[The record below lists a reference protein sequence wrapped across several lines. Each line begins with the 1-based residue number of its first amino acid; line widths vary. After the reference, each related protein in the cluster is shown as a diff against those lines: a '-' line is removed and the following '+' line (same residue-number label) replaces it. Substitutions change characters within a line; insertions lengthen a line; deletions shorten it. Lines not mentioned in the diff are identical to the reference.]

1 MVKRKN
7 IIFSFALGLVSFLIT
22 TPILAESSANPFPLS
37 SELEQ
42 DLQFW
47 IRVYTEID
55 TYHGFIHDSDHI
67 NVIYNTVALPKSG
80 NENIVKDQIDYYK
93 NLLLKVAQGKEKNLS
108 TEEKKILALWPKNI
122 THQELRAAADR
133 IRFQRGQA
141 DRFKEGLIRSG
152 AYKDFIYKTLKSSGL
167 PQELAVLPHVESSFN
182 PEAYSKVGAAGLWQ
196 FTRATGQ
203 RFLQINHIIDER
215 RDPFQSTI
223 AATQLLQYNYEM
235 LKSWP
240 LAITAYNHGVS
251 GMVQAKKQLNTS
263 DIATIRQQYK
273 SPIFGF
279 ASKNFYL
286 SFLAALEV
294 DKNANHYFGT
304 LTLNKPN
311 NDEIIELAHFAP
323 AHSLAQ
329 VFKVSKEELKK
340 ANPALL
346 EPIWHSIKY
355 VPQGYKLHIPC
366 APTCRRAKIIAF
378 LSPWQEFDQQI
389 PDQFYQVQQGQTLS
403 EIATKHGVAIDI
415 LAQINNLS
423 RPYPIRVGQKLRL
436 PETSPIKTLA
446 KTEIKESHVLNTN
459 KVPTLAEYTVQQGDT
474 LSGIA
479 QRFGI
484 QAHKITNFN
493 KISDPRNLQIGQN
506 LQLPIAKSDY
516 TIQQGDTLSTIAQ
529 KFKVKPHVLAAFN
542 GISDPRKI
550 QIGQHLRL
558 PTHTEVTN
566 YTIQSG
572 DTLSTIAKQFGMN
585 SQELARLNDISDP
598 RKIRVGQQL
607 KLLGAITKDY
617 IVRQG
622 DTLSTIAQRFGITL
636 QALLDS
642 NGINDKHQIYIGQR
656 LQLAQSPIEN

>member
-1 MVKRKN
+1 MAGKTSK
-7 IIFSFALGLVSFLIT
+7 L
-22 TPILAESSANPFPLS
+22 FPLPL
-37 SELEQ
+37 ELEQ
-42 DLQFW
+42 DFQFW

-55 TYHGFIHDSDHI
+55 TYHGFVHDSDHI
-67 NVIYNTVALPKSG
+67 NVIYNTVALPQNG
-80 NENIVKDQIDYYK
+80 NENIVKDQIEHYK
-93 NLLLKVAQGKEKNLS
+93 QILLKIAQGKRKKLS
-108 TEEKKILALWPKNI
+108 AEEKKVLALWPKNI
-122 THQELRAAADR
+122 THKELRAAADR

-152 AYKDFIYKTLKSSGL
+152 AYKSFIYKTLKASGL

-182 PEAYSKVGAAGLWQ
+182 PGAYSKVGASGLWQ

-203 RFLQINHIIDER
+203 RFLQVNHIIDER

-223 AATQLLQYNYEM
+223 AAAQLLQYNYEM

-240 LAITAYNHGVS
+240 LAITAYNHGIS

-294 DKNANHYFGT
+294 DKNAIHYFGA
-304 LTLNKPN
+304 LKLDKPN
-311 NDEIIELAHFAP
+311 SDEVVELTHFVP
-323 AHSLAQ
+323 IHSLVQ
-329 VFKVSKEELKK
+329 VFKTDEIALKK
-340 ANPALL
+340 VNPALL
-346 EPIWHSIKY
+346 DPVWHGVKY

-366 APTCRRAKIIAF
+366 SPTCRREKIIAF
-378 LSPWQEFDQQI
+378 LAPWQEFDQQI
-389 PDQFYQVQQGQTLS
+389 PDKFYQVQQGQTLS
-403 EIATKHGVAIDI
+403 EIAKKHGVAIDT
-415 LAQINNLS
+415 LAQVNNLS
-423 RPYPIRVGQKLRL
+423 HPYKIRVGQKLRL
-436 PETSPIKTLA
+436 PLPELSSTKMLA
-446 KTEIKESHVLNTN
+446 KTEVKESYILNTN
-459 KVPTLAEYTVQQGDT
+459 KVPTLTEYTVQQGDT
-474 LSGIA
+474 LSTIA

-506 LQLPIAKSDY
+506 LQLPIAESDY

-529 KFKVKPHVLAAFN
+529 KFKIKPHILAAFN
-542 GISDPRKI
+542 RISDPRKI

-558 PTHTEVTN
+558 PAHMVITN
-566 YTIQSG
+566 YTVQSG
-572 DTLSTIAKQFGMN
+572 DTLSTIAEQFGMN
-585 SQELARLNDISDP
+585 SQKLARLNGISDP
-598 RKIRVGQQL
+598 RKIRSGQQL

-617 IVRQG
+617 IVQQG

-656 LQLAQSPIEN
+656 LQLAQSPVDQVEN